1 MKNHKISRV
10 ENKTNV
16 SDPSLMANERHLS
29 SRFLKKEEN
38 GAENET
44 ASKKRRVSAHHGRP
58 SEVPQQIKEAG
69 DRIGKKRKMRPLVT
83 VKLFWS
89 REELMEEQRKMME
102 EYNLSNS
109 KQC

>member
-1 MKNHKISRV
+1 
-10 ENKTNV
+10 
-16 SDPSLMANERHLS
+16 MANERHLS

-69 DRIGKKRKMRPLVT
+69 DRIGKKRKMKKPLVT
-83 VKLFWS
+83 FKLFWS

-102 EYNLSNS
+102 E
-109 KQC
+109 

>member
-1 MKNHKISRV
+1 
-10 ENKTNV
+10 
-16 SDPSLMANERHLS
+16 MANEQQIS
-29 SRFLKKEEN
+29 SRFLKKEES
-38 GAENET
+38 GAENGT
-44 ASKKRRVSAHHGRP
+44 VSKKRRVSAHGRP

-109 KQC
+109 INNVNE

>member
-1 MKNHKISRV
+1 
-10 ENKTNV
+10 
-16 SDPSLMANERHLS
+16 MANEQQIS
-29 SRFLKKEEN
+29 SRFLKKEES
-38 GAENET
+38 GAENGT
-44 ASKKRRVSAHHGRP
+44 VSKTRRVSAHGRP
-58 SEVPQQIKEAG
+58 SEVPQIKETG